1 MLAERYPGKQAV
13 QLGTMAV
20 NAEAWNPLKEGR
32 ETLTLNKKSGDCLE
46 VDPVPFLHTSGGL
59 DLSLWPKKAF

>member
-1 MLAERYPGKQAV
+1 M